1 MSFTDIIKLRRSRYE
16 LTDRLPISEEKL
28 TEIIGQCILHT
39 PSAFNSQLARVVL
52 LLGEKHKQLWKL
64 TEECLREIVPADK
77 FAPTEKKLASFS
89 AAFGTLLYYNDM
101 DTVRQMQEQFPT
113 YKDNFPVWAQQANG
127 MLQFA
132 VWTAL
137 AEAGVGASL
146 QHYNPLID
154 ARAARAFEVPASWQ
168 LVAQMPFGL
177 PQGAAADK
185 TFIPLERRF
194 RIEK

>member
-39 PSAFNSQLARVVL
+39 PSAFNSQPARVVL

-89 AAFGTLLYYNDM
+89 AALSLPWMRPTRRSGK
-101 DTVRQMQEQFPT
+101 TVRRR
-113 YKDNFPVWAQQANG
+113 VSAQASTD
-127 MLQFA
+127 LTLSPSCSS
-132 VWTAL
+132 TA
-137 AEAGVGASL
+137 G
-146 QHYNPLID
+146 Q
-154 ARAARAFEVPASWQ
+154 
-168 LVAQMPFGL
+168 
-177 PQGAAADK
+177 
-185 TFIPLERRF
+185 TT
-194 RIEK
+194 

>member
-39 PSAFNSQLARVVL
+39 PSAFNSQPARVVL

-89 AAFGTLLYYNDM
+89 AIRIRCGKCRSSFRHIKIIFPYGPSRP
-101 DTVRQMQEQFPT
+101 TVCC
-113 YKDNFPVWAQQANG
+113 
-127 MLQFA
+127 
-132 VWTAL
+132 
-137 AEAGVGASL
+137 SL
-146 QHYNPLID
+146 PYGRLWPK
-154 ARAARAFEVPASWQ
+154 R
-168 LVAQMPFGL
+168 G
-177 PQGAAADK
+177 
-185 TFIPLERRF
+185 
-194 RIEK
+194 